1 MKKGQVEEGQRQK
14 GAQLKQDMERCG
26 SVTVY
31 PPSFLGL
38 MVLCAVQIVM
48 TLEANF
54 GICDI
59 GLYK

>member
-1 MKKGQVEEGQRQK
+1 MWE
-14 GAQLKQDMERCG
+14 CY
-26 SVTVY
+26 VY

>member
-1 MKKGQVEEGQRQK
+1 MWE
-14 GAQLKQDMERCG
+14 CY
-26 SVTVY
+26 VY

-38 MVLCAVQIVM
+38 MVLCAVQIVT